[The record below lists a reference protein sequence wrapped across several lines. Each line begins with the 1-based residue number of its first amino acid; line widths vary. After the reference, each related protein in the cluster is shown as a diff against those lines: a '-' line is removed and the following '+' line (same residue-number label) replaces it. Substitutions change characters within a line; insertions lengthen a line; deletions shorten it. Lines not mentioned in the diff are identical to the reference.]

1 MYNIHYYTLQKIV
14 KNFMMILK
22 QMSIILLQINHI
34 RQKLLKYQQ
43 LEIAIHT
50 KIKVNKKEDL

>member
-22 QMSIILLQINHI
+22 QMFIILLQINHI
-34 RQKLLKYQQ
+34 HQTLLKYQQ

-50 KIKVNKKEDL
+50 KIKVNKKKDL